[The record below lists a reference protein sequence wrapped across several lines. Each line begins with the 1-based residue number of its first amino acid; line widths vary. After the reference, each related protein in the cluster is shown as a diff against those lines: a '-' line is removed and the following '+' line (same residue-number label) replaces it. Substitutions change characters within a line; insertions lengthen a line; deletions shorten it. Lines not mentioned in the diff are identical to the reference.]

1 MNASLDSAH
10 SVLYEP
16 PGPRTQRIMRI
27 ATVLSIAV
35 VVLLGA
41 VVVYRFYITGQLQ
54 PRLWNFFLLPS
65 TWRFLGQGFLGTL
78 SIAVCA
84 GALSLALGLVLM
96 LCRISHNVVLTWV
109 ARILI
114 DFFRGVPSLL
124 LIYFCFLVIPR
135 YGIKL
140 DSFWM
145 ITLPVACAAAA
156 VLAEVFRAGVH
167 AVGKGQKEA
176 ARALGFSRWQ
186 VLKLVV
192 LPQAIRY
199 VIPALISQLVVVV
212 KDTTVAYVVSYPD
225 LMQNARVLI
234 TNYDALV
241 SVYFVI
247 AAIYILVNWGL
258 NSVSVRYARGGRPGC
273 AATAG
278 GSGGAGAGAGGFAS
292 GAAAGG
298 VSGAAGTLGASLP
311 ADMPQTDMPPTVEM
325 REL

>member
-1 MNASLDSAH
+1 
-10 SVLYEP
+10 
-16 PGPRTQRIMRI
+16 MRI

-140 DSFWM
+140 ASFWM

-258 NSVSVRYARGGRPGC
+258 NSVSVRYARGGRVS
-273 AATAG
+273 AAAAG
-278 GSGGAGAGAGGFAS
+278 GTGGAGTGSFAA

-311 ADMPQTDMPPTVEM
+311 ADMPQTDMPPTIEM

>member
-35 VVLLGA
+35 VVLFGA

-140 DSFWM
+140 ASFWM

-258 NSVSVRYARGGRPGC
+258 NSVSVRYARGGRVS
-273 AATAG
+273 AAAAG
-278 GSGGAGAGAGGFAS
+278 GTGGAGTGSFAA

>member
-140 DSFWM
+140 ASFWM

-167 AVGKGQKEA
+167 AVG
-176 ARALGFSRWQ
+176 WQ
-186 VLKLVV
+186 VLQLVV

-258 NSVSVRYARGGRPGC
+258 NSVSVRYARGGRVS
-273 AATAG
+273 AAAAG
-278 GSGGAGAGAGGFAS
+278 GTGGAGTGSFAA

-311 ADMPQTDMPPTVEM
+311 ADMPQTDMPPTIEM

>member
-1 MNASLDSAH
+1 
-10 SVLYEP
+10 
-16 PGPRTQRIMRI
+16 
-27 ATVLSIAV
+27 
-35 VVLLGA
+35 
-41 VVVYRFYITGQLQ
+41 
-54 PRLWNFFLLPS
+54 
-65 TWRFLGQGFLGTL
+65 
-78 SIAVCA
+78 
-84 GALSLALGLVLM
+84 
-96 LCRISHNVVLTWV
+96 
-109 ARILI
+109 
-114 DFFRGVPSLL
+114 
-124 LIYFCFLVIPR
+124 
-135 YGIKL
+135 
-140 DSFWM
+140 M

-258 NSVSVRYARGGRPGC
+258 NSVSVRYARGGRVS
-273 AATAG
+273 AAAAG
-278 GSGGAGAGAGGFAS
+278 GTGGAGTGSFAA

-311 ADMPQTDMPPTVEM
+311 ADMPQTDMPPTIEM

>member
-16 PGPRTQRIMRI
+16 PGPRTRRIMRI

-35 VVLLGA
+35 VVLLGT
-41 VVVYRFYITGQLQ
+41 VIVYRFYITGQLQ

-140 DSFWM
+140 ASFWM

-258 NSVSVRYARGGRPGC
+258 NSVSVRYARGGRVS
-273 AATAG
+273 AAAA
-278 GSGGAGAGAGGFAS
+278 GGAGGAGTGSFAA

-298 VSGAAGTLGASLP
+298 VTGAAGALGVSLP

>member
-35 VVLLGA
+35 VVLFGA

-140 DSFWM
+140 ASFWM

-258 NSVSVRYARGGRPGC
+258 NSVSVRYARGGRVS
-273 AATAG
+273 AAAAG
-278 GSGGAGAGAGGFAS
+278 GTGGAGTGSFAA

-311 ADMPQTDMPPTVEM
+311 ADMPQTDMPPTIEM